1 VETTEVI
8 EPEDQR
14 WWRPARSAV
23 ALALLLVGLGVAAA
37 AMLGLGAVA
46 LMALFD
52 RALG

>member
-1 VETTEVI
+1 MTELI
-8 EPEDQR
+8 EQDHRP
-14 WWRPARSAV
+14 WWLRVRSAV
-23 ALALLLVGLGVAAA
+23 SLGLLLVGLGVATA